1 LAGNSARN
9 SAGKITTGLDYRRV
23 RMSPYRE
30 RYHRD
35 LKELKNLAKDQANR
49 GAEAIGKSVSALRDY
64 NMDLAKEVIKHDQEM
79 DDQSQKIENLCME
92 LLALQQPMAKDLRR
106 IIGILKIGIDLERIG
121 DLAVDV
127 ARVTTQ
133 SQNKVQI
140 TKLEYIP
147 HMAEICKKM
156 LEGSMEALMNSD
168 ADMARQVT
176 KWDYEIDGMYVKART
191 KILKIIIERPEV
203 ITEATALLLVNRH
216 MERIGDHICNICEAI
231 VYMVE
236 AKREQL
242 N

>member
-1 LAGNSARN
+1 
-9 SAGKITTGLDYRRV
+9 
-23 RMSPYRE
+23 MSPYRE

-49 GAEAIGKSVSALRDY
+49 GAEAIDKSVSALRDY

-168 ADMARQVT
+168 ADLARQVT
-176 KWDYEIDGMYVKART
+176 KWDYEIDGLYVKART

-216 MERIGDHICNICEAI
+216 MERIGDHICNICETI

-236 AKREQL
+236 AKREHL

>member
-1 LAGNSARN
+1 
-9 SAGKITTGLDYRRV
+9 
-23 RMSPYRE
+23 MSPYRE

-49 GAEAIGKSVSALRDY
+49 GAEAIDKSVSALRDY

-147 HMAEICKKM
+147 HMAEICEKM

-176 KWDYEIDGMYVKART
+176 KWDYEIDGLYVKART

-216 MERIGDHICNICEAI
+216 MERIGDHICNICETI

-236 AKREQL
+236 AKREHL

>member
-1 LAGNSARN
+1 
-9 SAGKITTGLDYRRV
+9 
-23 RMSPYRE
+23 MSPYRE

-35 LKELKNLAKDQANR
+35 LKDLKNLTKDLADR
-49 GAEAIGKSVSALRDY
+49 VGGAIDKSVVALRDA
-64 NMDLAKEVIKHDQEM
+64 NVDQAREVIKQDQEM
-79 DDQSQKIENLCME
+79 DDLSLKIENLCME

-133 SQNKVQI
+133 SQNKIQI

-147 HMAEICKKM
+147 RMAEISQKM
-156 LEGSMEALMNSD
+156 LDQTMEALMNSD
-168 ADMARQVT
+168 ADLARQVT
-176 KWDYEIDGMYVKART
+176 KWDYEIDGLYVKART
-191 KILKIIIERPEV
+191 KLLKIIIERPEV
-203 ITEATALLLVNRH
+203 INEGTALLMVNRH
-216 MERIGDHICNICEAI
+216 LERIGDHICNICETI

-236 AKREQL
+236 AKREHL

>member
-1 LAGNSARN
+1 
-9 SAGKITTGLDYRRV
+9 
-23 RMSPYRE
+23 MSPYRE

-35 LKELKNLAKDQANR
+35 LKELKNLTKDQANH
-49 GAEAIGKSVSALRDY
+49 GGEAIDKSVLALRDY
-64 NMDLAKEVIKHDQEM
+64 NMDLARDVIKHDQEM
-79 DDQSQKIENLCME
+79 DDLGLKIENLCME

-133 SQNKVQI
+133 SQNKIQI

-147 HMAEICKKM
+147 RMAEICKKM
-156 LEGSMEALMNSD
+156 LEQSMEALMNSD
-168 ADMARQVT
+168 ADLARQVT
-176 KWDYEIDGMYVKART
+176 KWDYEIDGLYVKART
-191 KILKIIIERPEV
+191 KLLKIIIERPEV
-203 ITEATALLLVNRH
+203 INEGTALLMVNRH
-216 MERIGDHICNICEAI
+216 LERTGDHICNICETI

-236 AKREQL
+236 AKREHL